1 MQSRSRPVAKARVR
15 EIKSST
21 IPGLDIE
28 GLKAP
33 TPVEPSGVS
42 FLDILRREYR
52 RQQAAEMG
60 EISFRDAFDANQDQ
74 KGKS

>member
-1 MQSRSRPVAKARVR
+1 MD
-15 EIKSST
+15 ST
-21 IPGLDIE
+21 VLVIAGGAGLVFVMIC
-28 GLKAP
+28 GALILKLRD
-33 TPVEPSGVS
+33 
-42 FLDILRREYR
+42 LDILRREYR